1 MRHLWLVGAKYTIQ
15 LLDAVANPFA
25 ADGADSRANGSSRQH
40 GSTASGS
47 TASGSTVT
55 GRGTR

>member
-25 ADGADSRANGSSRQH
+25 ADGADSRANGSTAN